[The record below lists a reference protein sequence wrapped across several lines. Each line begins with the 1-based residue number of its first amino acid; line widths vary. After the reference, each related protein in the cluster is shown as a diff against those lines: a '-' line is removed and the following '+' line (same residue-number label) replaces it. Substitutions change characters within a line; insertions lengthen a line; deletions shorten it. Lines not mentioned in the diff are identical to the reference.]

1 MCLSKN
7 PNRTAFADLLVD
19 PFVRMVMRADRVA
32 EHQPIELM
40 GVTFE
45 QARSGIGN

>member
-19 PFVRMVMRADRVA
+19 ADHVA

-45 QARSGIGN
+45 QAQSGIGN